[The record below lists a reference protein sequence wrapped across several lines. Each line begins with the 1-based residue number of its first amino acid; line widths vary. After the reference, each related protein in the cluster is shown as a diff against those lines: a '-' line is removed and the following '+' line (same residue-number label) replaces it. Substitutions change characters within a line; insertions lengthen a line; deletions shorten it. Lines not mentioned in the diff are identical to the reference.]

1 MALLLK
7 SNPSIKLKVIGH
19 TDNVGNASFNKKL
32 GLRRAN
38 AVINYLV
45 LNYNVE
51 ADRLI
56 VATKGEE
63 DPLSAVTQIA
73 NDVETGES
81 VNRLAEINR
90 RVDFEIAN

>member
-1 MALLLK
+1 MLFW
-7 SNPSIKLKVIGH
+7 KLK
-19 TDNVGNASFNKKL
+19 FNKKL
-32 GLRRAN
+32 GLKRAN

>member
-1 MALLLK
+1 
-7 SNPSIKLKVIGH
+7 LKVIGH
-19 TDNVGNASFNKKL
+19 TDNVGNAKFNKKL
-32 GLRRAN
+32 GLKRAN

-56 VATKGEE
+56 AATKGEDE
-63 DPLSAVTQIA
+63 PLSAVTQIA
-73 NDVETGES
+73 NNLETGKS
-81 VNRLAEINR
+81 VNSLAEINR

>member
-1 MALLLK
+1 MK
-7 SNPSIKLKVIGH
+7 IEGH
-19 TDNVGNASFNKKL
+19 TDNVGNAKFNKKL
-32 GLRRAN
+32 GLKRAN

-56 VATKGEE
+56 ATTKGEDE
-63 DPLSAVTQIA
+63 PLSAVTQIA
-73 NDVETGES
+73 NNLETGKS

-90 RVDFEIAN
+90 RVDFEITN